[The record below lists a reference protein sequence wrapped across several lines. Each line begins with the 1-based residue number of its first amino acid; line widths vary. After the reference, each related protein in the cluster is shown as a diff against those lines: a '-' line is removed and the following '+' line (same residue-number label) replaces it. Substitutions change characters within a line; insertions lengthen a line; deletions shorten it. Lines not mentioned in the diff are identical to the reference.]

1 MSISQGEPP
10 YAVPPDLRTAGEKFP
25 RPVAWST
32 GAVAIAV
39 GVASVWSTASGALIW
54 GTVCA
59 VLFGVLAVLAFAF
72 DLGDAAGRPPQLLNA
87 VVLGRATVAPA
98 DDWVHFYREQT
109 MHAWVRVW
117 MILSGIGTGALL
129 VFAMVAALATP
140 GGVWWLFLF
149 VPLLVVCAVAGAY
162 ALLQNLLDA
171 KNTSFGRI
179 PVGLTLGRSGIT
191 RHLVAGA
198 HFVRWEHVTAVEV
211 APYARIRICRGANEP
226 LEFTAG
232 MFDERAGLIYNAIR
246 LYAEHPH
253 LRAELSTTDA
263 QRRFEAWHAF
273 G

>member
-1 MSISQGEPP
+1 MSISRGEPP
-10 YAVPPDLRTAGEKFP
+10 YAVPPELLTPGEKFP
-25 RPVAWST
+25 RPVAWGT
-32 GAVAIAV
+32 GAVAAALGAV
-39 GVASVWSTASGALIW
+39 SVWCTVSGSLIW
-54 GTVCA
+54 ATVSA
-59 VLFGVLAVLAFAF
+59 VLFGVVAVLAFAF
-72 DLGDAAGRPPQLLNA
+72 DLGDAAARPPQLLNA

-109 MHAWVRVW
+109 MHVWVRVW
-117 MILSGIGTGALL
+117 MVLSGIGTAALL
-129 VFAMVAALATP
+129 VFAMIAVLATP

-149 VPLLVVCAVAGAY
+149 VPLLIVCAVAGTY

-198 HFVRWEHVTAVEV
+198 HFVRWEDVTAVDV
-211 APYARIRICRGANEP
+211 APHARIRICRGAGES

-232 MFDERAGLIYNAIR
+232 MMQERAGLIYNAIR

-253 LRAELSTTDA
+253 LRAELSTTEA
-263 QRRFEAWHAF
+263 QRRFEAWHSS